1 MAIYKLEDILE
12 KTGASVSDITSVSNK
27 VESDNNAGVWE
38 KISNSV
44 KKAGSNIAE
53 SFQGR
58 VEGLVD
64 RGMSGQGAGS
74 TVLQTL
80 GATAGV
86 AGDIVGEGINLAT
99 FGKIP
104 QIIEAGSKLVPDFI
118 ANAGADAVIAYE
130 DWKSANPEQAA
141 NLEATTNIVLTAPVG
156 SIAKTG
162 AQGVKTA
169 AGAVTRGV
177 GAATG
182 AVADVARPVLETA
195 GSAAKTIGNATKTIG
210 NAAAMAAEG
219 ATRIP
224 GRLATNVA
232 EQAATKAAIKEL
244 PTKIAQ
250 RAVQDGIDI
259 IDTKQLYEIPTAQKP
274 MVKKLVTSVQDF
286 AAGKTKV
293 NPIEE
298 VGKPIVEKIKVLNSQ
313 KGKIGKQLGEVADNL
328 GDVTKPELETAVFNS
343 MTKVPGL
350 QGLKMAEDGLD
361 FADTSLA
368 SSLSAADQSVINEAF
383 MNATKGGTG
392 KAAHLYRQ
400 ELFEILGG
408 KKKSLANITDT
419 QERALEAIRKGLSD
433 VLEIKNPQYKKLS
446 SQYRAVVQPLNDL
459 NKLLKSQGLDQDLLN
474 MSAALLA
481 RRLTSNAA
489 SNPQIR
495 QILRSMDKVTLK
507 GKTLP
512 KVEMLQD
519 VYNILDKYY
528 NIEGGTTLQGQ
539 VGRAVSKSLNAKD
552 LVTSAITENIGVTPA
567 VQRKALEDMLKEIF
581 K

>member
-12 KTGASVSDITSVSNK
+12 KTGASVSDITSLSAK
-27 VESDNNAGVWE
+27 VESDNNTGVWE

-74 TVLQTL
+74 TLLQTL

-86 AGDIVGEGINLAT
+86 AGDIAGEAINTAT
-99 FGKIP
+99 GGLIP
-104 QIIEAGSKLVPDFI
+104 KAIEAGSKLVPDFI
-118 ANAGADAVIAYE
+118 SNAGADIVLAYQ
-130 DWKSANPEQAA
+130 DWKSSNPEAAA
-141 NLEATTNIVLTAPVG
+141 NLESATNIASVVPIGAV
-156 SIAKTG
+156 AKSGTQAAASG
-162 AQGVKTA
+162 LKTA
-169 AGAVTRGV
+169 AATTARAVGTGV
-177 GAATG
+177 DAA
-182 AVADVARPVLETA
+182 ANIARPVLETA
-195 GSAAKTIGNATKTIG
+195 GTAARTVG
-210 NAAAMAAEG
+210 NAATMAVEG
-219 ATRIP
+219 ASRIP

-232 EQAATKAAIKEL
+232 EQTAVKEAIKEL
-244 PTKIAQ
+244 PTKVAQ
-250 RAVQDGIDI
+250 KAVKDGIDI
-259 IDTKQLYEIPTAQKP
+259 IDAKQLYEIPTPQKP
-274 MVKKLVTSVQDF
+274 MVKKLVDSVKNF
-286 AAGKTKV
+286 AEGKTKI
-293 NPIEE
+293 NPAEE
-298 VGKPIVEKIKVLNSQ
+298 VGKPIVAKIKVLNSQ
-313 KGKIGKQLGEVADNL
+313 KGKIGQQLGEVADNL
-328 GDVTKPELETAVFNS
+328 GTVTKPELETAVFDS

-350 QGLKMAEDGLD
+350 NGLKIAEDGLD

-368 SSLSAADQSVINEAF
+368 SSLSAADQSVISEAF
-383 MNATKGGTG
+383 VNATKGGTG
-392 KAAHLYRQ
+392 KSAHLYRQ

-408 KKKSLANITDT
+408 KKKSLSNMTDT
-419 QERALEAIRKGLSD
+419 QERALEAIRKGLSN
-433 VLEIKNPQYKKLS
+433 VLETKNPQYKKLS
-446 SQYRAVVQPLNDL
+446 AQYRAVVQPLNDL
-459 NKLLKSQGLDQDLLN
+459 NKLLKAQGLDDDLLN

-512 KVEMLQD
+512 NVEMLQD

-552 LVTSAITENIGVTPA
+552 LVTSAITENIGITPA
-567 VQRKALEDMLKEIF
+567 VQRKALENMLAEILGY
-581 K
+581 

>member
-64 RGMSGQGAGS
+64 RGMSGQSAGS

-86 AGDIVGEGINLAT
+86 ANDIVGEGVNLVTGGAIPKLLQKGAET
-99 FGKIP
+99 FPGVADAGKSV
-104 QIIEAGSKLVPDFI
+104 IEAYT
-118 ANAGADAVIAYE
+118 A
-130 DWKSANPEQAA
+130 WKDQNPEAAA
-141 NLEATTNIVLTAPVG
+141 NLESAVNIASLFPIGAG
-156 SIAKTG
+156 AKVG
-162 AQGVKTA
+162 AQGVKSA
-169 AGAVTRGV
+169 AGATARGV

-182 AVADVARPVLETA
+182 AAGGVARQVLETA
-195 GSAAKTIGNATKTIG
+195 GSAAKTIGNAAT
-210 NAAAMAAEG
+210 MAAEG
-219 ATRIP
+219 AARIP

-244 PTKIAQ
+244 PTRVAQ
-250 RAVQDGIDI
+250 KAVQDGIDI
-259 IDTKQLYEIPTAQKP
+259 IDTKQLYQIPTAQKP
-274 MVKKLVTSVQDF
+274 MVKKLVSSVQDF

-298 VGKPIVEKIKVLNSQ
+298 VGKPIVAKIKVLNSQ
-313 KGKIGKQLGEVADNL
+313 KGKIGQKLGEVADNL

-350 QGLKMAEDGLD
+350 NGLKIAEDGLD

-433 VLEIKNPQYKKLS
+433 VLETKNPQYKKLS

-459 NKLLKSQGLDQDLLN
+459 NKLLKSQGLDEDLLN

-495 QILRSMDKVTLK
+495 QILRAMDKVTLK

-512 KVEMLQD
+512 NVEMLQD